1 MHQPAL
7 PRKFQ
12 EAPARAAL
20 NQMITKAKASRA
32 AGCLTERE
40 LCEQLGVSRATLR
53 AAALSCAQKIVR
65 LAKERYR
72 IWASGGHNSP
82 GLLLPITEFIG
93 SNR

>member
-7 PRKFQ
+7 PQKFQ

-65 LAKERYR
+65 LAKERYSLGERWAQLTWAIASDNR
-72 IWASGGHNSP
+72 IY
-82 GLLLPITEFIG
+82 
-93 SNR
+93 RK